1 LAGALYLLW
10 LTAKYFWERLSDE
23 QEDSMIINSF
33 NDKTTPITFDWQI
46 IPLIAVTDL
55 AFSLDSVTT
64 AIALSDQTWLILIG
78 GMIGVIALRFLAEI
92 FVQWLNQFTYLQ
104 DAAYLTIFW
113 VGIRLLFKALLPDYV
128 PPEWMV
134 LSVIIVL
141 FFWGFS
147 KRELSESP

>member
-1 LAGALYLLW
+1 
-10 LTAKYFWERLSDE
+10 
-23 QEDSMIINSF
+23 
-33 NDKTTPITFDWQI
+33 
-46 IPLIAVTDL
+46 
-55 AFSLDSVTT
+55 
-64 AIALSDQTWLILIG
+64 
-78 GMIGVIALRFLAEI
+78 MIGVIALRFLAEI

-113 VGIRLLFKALLPDYV
+113 VGIRLLFKALLPNYV

>member
-1 LAGALYLLW
+1 
-10 LTAKYFWERLSDE
+10 
-23 QEDSMIINSF
+23 MIINSF

-64 AIALSDQTWLILIG
+64 VIALSDQTWLILIG

-113 VGIRLLFKALLPDYV
+113 VGIRLY
-128 PPEWMV
+128 
-134 LSVIIVL
+134 
-141 FFWGFS
+141 
-147 KRELSESP
+147 